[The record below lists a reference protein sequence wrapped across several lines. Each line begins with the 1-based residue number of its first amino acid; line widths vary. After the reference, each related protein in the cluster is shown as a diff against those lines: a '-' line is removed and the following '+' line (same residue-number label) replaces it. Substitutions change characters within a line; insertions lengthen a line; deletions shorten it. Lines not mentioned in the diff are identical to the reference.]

1 MLSAHLQ
8 PFPPAREISS
18 CSASDGPSPQFCFY
32 QVFRLAQT
40 ALSNGL
46 TSLRSQTVSLHC
58 SRFVCIRSADRRG
71 AAEDGQASGGMIKRE
86 FSMRSW
92 RAGGHF
98 FNLTTAAATDVRDVV
113 EVGIAGVDVRLAQR
127 TTPSFLPS
135 RTRRHLRSPTIVER
149 MDHIRRRPTAC
160 ELAERRRL

>member
-1 MLSAHLQ
+1 MQ
-8 PFPPAREISS
+8 PFPPAREI
-18 CSASDGPSPQFCFY
+18 
-32 QVFRLAQT
+32 RLAVPQADLHRDFAFIKFSGWRRQLCAVQRFAVAAFANSFS
-40 ALSNGL
+40 ALL
-46 TSLRSQTVSLHC
+46 PFLLLQ
-58 SRFVCIRSADRRG
+58 AAEERG
-71 AAEDGQASGGMIKRE
+71 AAAEDGQASGGMIKRE

-149 MDHIRRRPTAC
+149 MDHIRRRRTAC
-160 ELAERRRL
+160 ELAERK